1 MCGTIDFREYLL
13 CALYLIKQSLPTM
26 ELIQIVSKMYDN
38 CGKGPGRL
46 TRTALYNLLKHM
58 TAATIDECVD
68 IFTEIDTERK
78 GFVTLGMTHQKNCLI
93 NLISDY
99 SYVLFVN

>member
-13 CALYLIKQSLPTM
+13 CALYLIKQSMPTM

-38 CGKGPGRL
+38 CGKGAGRF

-68 IFTEIDTERK
+68 IFTEIDSDRN
-78 GFVTLGMTHQKNCLI
+78 GFVTLGE
-93 NLISDY
+93 
-99 SYVLFVN
+99 

>member
-1 MCGTIDFREYLL
+1 MECLLLQEMCGTIDFRSYLL
-13 CALYLIKQSLPTM
+13 CALYLIEQSLPTM
-26 ELIQIVSKMYDN
+26 ELIKIVSKMYDN

-68 IFTEIDTERK
+68 IFTEIDCDRN
-78 GFVTLGMTHQKNCLI
+78 GFVTLGES
-93 NLISDY
+93 ISN
-99 SYVLFVN
+99 V